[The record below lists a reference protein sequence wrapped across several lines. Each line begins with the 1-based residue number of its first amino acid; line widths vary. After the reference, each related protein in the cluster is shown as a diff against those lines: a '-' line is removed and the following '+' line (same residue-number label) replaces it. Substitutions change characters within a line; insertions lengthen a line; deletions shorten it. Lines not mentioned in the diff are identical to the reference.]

1 MIGCG
6 AAPEREEPRPAAP
19 AAAQRPDLGIARLDA
34 RIGGDRVASAGIVL
48 DADRGLVVTSA
59 HPLWGATSLK
69 VTTGLAVL
77 HGRIVARDACD
88 DLALVEVQPRLPGL
102 VALRPSDD
110 AALRSGR
117 AVRVVRRHS
126 RRPSGA
132 GADLETVAAAPASSS
147 RPARRGARRRRR
159 RAPCRSPARCRPR
172 RAAPRCSRPTAAWPG
187 WRSWAARTGARPPPP
202 LPWERIAARLAELRS
217 RPAHG
222 LRRLGAPL
230 PLRARPA
237 PPRRRRG
244 IPASGAR
251 DARLNAPVPATR
263 LPGTGKVDA

>member
-19 AAAQRPDLGIARLDA
+19 AAAQRPDLGVARLDA
-34 RIGGDRVASAGIVL
+34 RIGGDRVTSAGIVL
-48 DADRGLVVTSA
+48 DANRGLVVTSA

-88 DLALVEVQPRLPGL
+88 DIALVEVQPRLPGL

-117 AVRVVRRHS
+117 TVRVVRRHS

-132 GADLETVAAAPASSS
+132 GADLETVAARPRASSGPLAVVPGVAPA
-147 RPARRGARRRRR
+147 GAVPLAGALPPEASGAPLLAPDGRLAGMALVG
-159 RAPCRSPARCRPR
+159 RADG
-172 RAAPRCSRPTAAWPG
+172 RATAA
-187 WRSWAARTGARPPPP
+187 AV
-202 LPWERIAARLAELRS
+202 PWERIAARLAELRS
-217 RPAHG
+217 GPHTVYVGWERHYRCAPAQHRHAAAG
-222 LRRLGAPL
+222 HPGFRR
-230 PLRARPA
+230 
-237 PPRRRRG
+237 
-244 IPASGAR
+244 SH
-251 DARLNAPVPATR
+251 ARLNAPVPATR